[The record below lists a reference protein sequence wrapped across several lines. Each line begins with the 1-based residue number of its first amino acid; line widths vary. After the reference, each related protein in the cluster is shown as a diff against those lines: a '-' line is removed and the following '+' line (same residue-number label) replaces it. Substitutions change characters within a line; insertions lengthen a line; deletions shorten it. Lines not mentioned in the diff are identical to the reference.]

1 MPTTPVPATPAPWK
15 KVNTVIPTY
24 SAEFSLPGKGVGSGK
39 ATYAFD
45 VSVEGVR
52 RIYTVDPTL
61 RTREYVMSVNS
72 DGVVFNK
79 NNQVYNNLVNLPG
92 SASITTLI
100 EKSRLAASTLLPKVV
115 TTAQKQQLQKT
126 KDYKTAFTQVP
137 QSPPGPPGPGQ
148 PGALGTPPPGAPAP
162 EVDVVGLT
170 TITPNDESNNALG
183 GIKSKLTYPLNAKLE
198 DNDMLKIKI
207 YDYVKSGF
215 GDEEGSLEF
224 NIKSMTKRLEGTEPK
239 STIYLPAQNS
249 SGISDS
255 LTVGWGSGDLNPVTA
270 QFARLAYETIGKGD
284 DPVKAGAGFVK
295 GTVDIADK
303 FKNASGELKQML
315 VNYFTEQAVQ
325 TTGLLSRTA
334 GAAINNNVELLFSGV
349 QLRDFTLTYRLT
361 PREKNEAVMIRDII
375 RAFKISMTPAR
386 SKSGLF
392 LLAPC
397 VYQLSYLSS
406 NSDHPYLNK
415 FKACALKGFN
425 VNYTPDGTYMTYGE
439 NKSMTQYEIQF
450 SFGEID
456 PIYREDYADS
466 GNTMGY

>member
-1 MPTTPVPATPAPWK
+1 MPTTPDPATPAGWA

-52 RIYTVDPTL
+52 RIYTVDPIL

-72 DGVVFNK
+72 DGIVFNK
-79 NNQVYNNLVNLPG
+79 DDQVYNNLVNLPG

-126 KDYKTAFTQVP
+126 KDYKTTFAQVP
-137 QSPPGPPGPGQ
+137 QSSPGTPGVP
-148 PGALGTPPPGAPAP
+148 GTPPPGAPAP
-162 EVDVVGLT
+162 APEVDVVSLT
-170 TITPNDESNNALG
+170 TIVPNVESNNALDR
-183 GIKSKLTYPLNAKLE
+183 IKGLNLTYPLNAKLE

-284 DPVKAGAGFVK
+284 DPISAGAGFVK
-295 GTVDIADK
+295 GVGDIADK
-303 FKNASGELKQML
+303 FKNASGELRQML

-334 GAAINNNVELLFSGV
+334 EAAINNNVELLFSGV

-361 PREKNEAVMIRDII
+361 PREKNEAVLIRDII

-456 PIYREDYADS
+456 PIYREDYDDS

>member
-1 MPTTPVPATPAPWK
+1 MPNTPAPATPAGWK

-24 SAEFSLPGKGVGSGK
+24 SAEFSLPGKSAGSGN
-39 ATYAFD
+39 AAYAFD

-52 RIYTVDPTL
+52 RIYTVDPIL

-115 TTAQKQQLQKT
+115 TTAQKQQLQDT
-126 KDYKTAFTQVP
+126 KDYKTTFAQVP
-137 QSPPGPPGPGQ
+137 APAPGTPPVS
-148 PGALGTPPPGAPAP
+148 GTPPPGAPAP
-162 EVDVVGLT
+162 EVDVVSLT
-170 TITPNDESNNALG
+170 TINANDKSNNALKT
-183 GIKSKLTYPLNAKLE
+183 IKEKLTYPLNAKLE
-198 DNDMLKIKI
+198 DNDMLKIQI
-207 YDYVKSGF
+207 HDYVKSGF
-215 GDEEGSLEF
+215 GGEKGSLEF
-224 NIKSMTKRLEGTEPK
+224 NMKSMTERLVEKPI

-270 QFARLAYETIGKGD
+270 QFARLAYETIGGGD
-284 DPVKAGAGFVK
+284 DLKNSFKDFIGGVGDTAN
-295 GTVDIADK
+295 K
-303 FKNASGELKQML
+303 FKGASGELKQML

-334 GAAINNNVELLFSGV
+334 GAAINNNVELLFNGV

-386 SKSGLF
+386 SKNGLF

-397 VYQLSYLSS
+397 VYTLSYVSS
-406 NSDHPYLNK
+406 NAEHPYLNK

-456 PIYREDYADS
+456 PIYREDYNDS